1 MVLQGEIAKVLPGS
15 KRVHRLEALNDDH
28 FFLIGI
34 DQLVDLLM
42 QLELAV
48 VDLSFKYFGGLCG
61 IESTICVHWD
71 LMVVQLVS
79 QCLDD
84 AGLPVDCLPVD
95 VVVVLD
101 DEVEKAKRRG
111 LFVLQLD
118 WHGHADVHAA
128 LNDDVKVIARVAI
141 VEDSLAR
148 CKLLESQVLAELLV
162 CLLISRLLYLFKELV
177 VLEQLL
183 GLPDLRERAELR
195 LEGQD
200 LADHVH
206 FVPRDPT

>member
-1 MVLQGEIAKVLPGS
+1 MVLQGEIAEVLPGS
-15 KRVHRLEALNDDH
+15 ERVHRLEPLNDDH
-28 FFLIGI
+28 FLVIGI

-61 IESTICVHWD
+61 IESTLVVHWD

-79 QCLDD
+79 QGLDD
-84 AGLPVDCLPVD
+84 AGLPVDRLPVD

-101 DEVEKAKRRG
+101 DVVEKAKRRG
-111 LFVLQLD
+111 VFVLQLD
-118 WHGHADVHAA
+118 RHRHADVHAA

-141 VEDSLAR
+141 VEDCLALSE
-148 CKLLESQVLAELLV
+148 LLQAQVLAELLV
-162 CLLISRLLYLFKELV
+162 CLLISRLPHLLEELV

-183 GLPDLRERAELR
+183 GLLDLRKGAEFR
-195 LEGQD
+195 LEGQN
-200 LADHVH
+200 LADHAH
-206 FVPRDPT
+206 LVPRDPT

>member
-1 MVLQGEIAKVLPGS
+1 MVLQGEIAEVLPGS
-15 KRVHRLEALNDDH
+15 QRVHRLEPLHDDH
-28 FFLIGI
+28 VLVIGI

-48 VDLSFKYFGGLCG
+48 VDLSFKYFGGPRG
-61 IESTICVHWD
+61 VESTLGVHWD

-84 AGLPVDCLPVD
+84 AGLPVDRLPVD

-101 DEVEKAKRRG
+101 DEVEKAQRRG

-118 WHGHADVHAA
+118 RHWHADVHAA

-148 CKLLESQVLAELLV
+148 CELLESQVLAELLV
-162 CLLISRLLYLFKELV
+162 CLLISRPLYLLEELV
-177 VLEQLL
+177 VLEQPL
-183 GLPDLRERAELR
+183 GLPDLREGAELR
-195 LEGQD
+195 LEGQN
-200 LADHVH
+200 LADHVQ